1 MVDSRVVFAMGVYL
15 EGHIEKAH
23 EFAPKKLFKKVSK
36 RGLVDRAQFDAWL
49 DCLRTG
55 DDAIRGYKL
64 NDNGHIVRDG
74 NGLAMA
80 PSKRKKSRKASR
92 CVYRIAYGV
101 TARNQICSRRNPAP
115 THSDARAR
123 FTTDPNRALR
133 WSRSVRS
140 ESLRRRCPRR
150 QPRRFRRPSRHQGKR
165 WKKRTRGRHQNPK
178 SRYSTAATAA
188 TAATTK
194 SRRRRNARPSGRPNR
209 RERASR
215 PTRGEHR
222 SSGKTSRRA
231 SGVQMSSDS

>member
-1 MVDSRVVFAMGVYL
+1 MVDSRVVIAMGVFL

-150 QPRRFRRPSRHQGKR
+150 QPRRFRRPSRHRGKR

-178 SRYSTAATAA
+178 PR
-188 TAATTK
+188 
-194 SRRRRNARPSGRPNR
+194 
-209 RERASR
+209 
-215 PTRGEHR
+215 
-222 SSGKTSRRA
+222 
-231 SGVQMSSDS
+231 